1 MLGSRIRASE
11 DGVPGRVDDKIGALD
26 DKIKMSEGS
35 NPQQAGPN
43 VELGLTPL
51 SGGARSAV
59 TSERVLTYSGAA
71 EKLPEAPDRVA

>member
-11 DGVPGRVDDKIGALD
+11 DKVPGRVNKIGALD
-26 DKIKMSEGS
+26 DKIKVSGGL

-43 VELGLTPL
+43 VEPGLTPL

-71 EKLPEAPDRVA
+71 EKLPGAPDRVA